1 MAPKLLIHAIVPL
14 NVKATSLNCSIRLL
28 NQPQSTSVYLHEITK
43 RKFLVSNKTI
53 GLGPYMQP
61 KPLHVF
67 PKIILKVLV
76 PKNIEE

>member
-1 MAPKLLIHAIVPL
+1 MPMLPLPSDLTSIVYY
-14 NVKATSLNCSIRLL
+14 SQGI
-28 NQPQSTSVYLHEITK
+28 YLHEITK
-43 RKFLVSNKTI
+43 RKFLVSDKNI
-53 GLGPYMQP
+53 GLCLYMQP